1 MARVPLIDEDQS
13 ELAALIEKI
22 RGARGG
28 RLINIYRLML
38 HSPALAEAWF
48 NLNQAARYAT
58 EIDGRCRELVIMR
71 VAILNRCEYVLKT
84 HTAQYALKE
93 GLTRE
98 QVEQLGDWNPS
109 KLFDAKQRA
118 LLAYSDAMTRD
129 LDVADAVF
137 AEVRKHFTER
147 QTVELTMLVGA
158 YNMLTRVLNALK
170 IDPE

>member
-1 MARVPLIDEDQS
+1 MARVPLIDEDHS

-48 NLNQAARYAT
+48 NLNQAARYGT
-58 EIDGRCRELVIMR
+58 EIDGRCRELIIMR
-71 VAILNRCEYVLKT
+71 IAILNRCDYVLKT
-84 HTAQYALKE
+84 HAAQYALKE

-98 QVEQLGDWNPS
+98 QVDRLGDWNAS
-109 KLFDAKQRA
+109 NLFDARQRA

-129 LDVADAVF
+129 IEVPDDVF

-170 IDPE
+170 VDPE